1 MSTKKFTVATAV
13 RQLSECNQ
21 DAEISVVIGK
31 VPLSVPV
38 EGISIRENAEGQ
50 EVVTLIVAH
59 DTFLEILDYGI
70 ELIEENNE

>member
-21 DAEISVVIGK
+21 DAEISV
-31 VPLSVPV
+31 VPV

>member
-1 MSTKKFTVATAV
+1 V

-50 EVVTLIVAH
+50 EVVALMVAH